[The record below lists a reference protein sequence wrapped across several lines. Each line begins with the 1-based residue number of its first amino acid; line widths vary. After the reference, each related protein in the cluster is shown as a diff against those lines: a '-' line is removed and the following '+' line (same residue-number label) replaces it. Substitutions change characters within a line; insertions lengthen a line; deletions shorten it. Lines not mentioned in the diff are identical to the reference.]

1 MVVDIQGIEGL
12 FTDPQIH
19 SLIPQGENIF
29 GNGDLGAKVCC
40 YFKIF
45 MAFYCWHFFL
55 DVMMQR
61 DGHAGWCRHF

>member
-40 YFKIF
+40 Y
-45 MAFYCWHFFL
+45 L
-55 DVMMQR
+55 
-61 DGHAGWCRHF
+61 